1 MQKNKTPRGYQ
12 GSLSARVSS
21 RAASMMPMR
30 FKDSFWCAD
39 FTSTVGYDVLVARLT
54 DGRKMCKDVEDLIKS
69 RANLEDRYGKD
80 LIHLARKAGG
90 HTELNALRKSF
101 DTMKQQLEWLGSAHM
116 QLATSLRDEAR
127 RLEEF
132 REKQREQRKKV
143 ESAMDKLHKQRATL
157 HKKTLDAKRGY
168 EQRCREADEAESA
181 AHNKN
186 AACATPRQQEKVK
199 AKGLQTREAAH
210 EADRQYQ
217 QLVDNLEALRRDWE
231 SEHVNACEGFEQQEF
246 QRVNVLRNSMWIH
259 TNQLSQQCVQDDEI
273 YEGVRKVLE
282 QCDLQAE
289 IDYFVQ
295 LKQTGSD
302 RPAPIVYENYYMKI
316 RDNSMFALDTCSQGT
331 PNAKRRNS
339 PIAMNSP
346 KEKHKSTLH
355 KEHVVYSS
363 ITDIA
368 GRCEPDAQVHRVL
381 YTFAG
386 QEPGTLSVVEG
397 DQVLVLSGG
406 ADAGWV
412 MAEKCG
418 QRGHVPASYLEAI

>member
-1 MQKNKTPRGYQ
+1 
-12 GSLSARVSS
+12 
-21 RAASMMPMR
+21 MMPMR

-80 LIHLARKAGG
+80 LINLARKAGG
-90 HTELNALRKSF
+90 NTELNALRKSF

-116 QLATSLRDEAR
+116 QLASSLRDEAR

-168 EQRCREADEAESA
+168 DQRCRDADEAESA
-181 AHNKN
+181 THSKSVT
-186 AACATPRQQEKVK
+186 CATPRQQEKMK
-199 AKGLQTREAAH
+199 AKGLQMREAAL

-217 QLVDNLEALRRDWE
+217 QLVDSLEALRRDWE
-231 SEHVNACEGFEQQEF
+231 SEHVNACESFEQQEF
-246 QRVNVLRNSMWIH
+246 QRVNVLRNSLWIH
-259 TNQLSQQCVQDDEI
+259 TNQLSRQCVQDDEI
-273 YEGVRKVLE
+273 YEGVRNVLE

-302 RPAPIVYENYYMKI
+302 RP
-316 RDNSMFALDTCSQGT
+316 DHL
-331 PNAKRRNS
+331 RRRFS
-339 PIAMNSP
+339 SFS
-346 KEKHKSTLH
+346 STFQPPSL
-355 KEHVVYSS
+355 
-363 ITDIA
+363 
-368 GRCEPDAQVHRVL
+368 
-381 YTFAG
+381 
-386 QEPGTLSVVEG
+386 PGTERRDLIQS
-397 DQVLVLSGG
+397 
-406 ADAGWV
+406 AAP
-412 MAEKCG
+412 CY
-418 QRGHVPASYLEAI
+418 RNASSLPSCMRTII

>member
-1 MQKNKTPRGYQ
+1 
-12 GSLSARVSS
+12 
-21 RAASMMPMR
+21 MMPMR

-80 LIHLARKAGG
+80 LINLARKAGG
-90 HTELNALRKSF
+90 NTELNALRKSF

-116 QLATSLRDEAR
+116 QLASSLRDEAR

-132 REKQREQRKKV
+132 REKQREQRKK
-143 ESAMDKLHKQRATL
+143 
-157 HKKTLDAKRGY
+157 AKRGY
-168 EQRCREADEAESA
+168 DQRCRDADEAESA
-181 AHNKN
+181 THSKSVT
-186 AACATPRQQEKVK
+186 CATPRQQEKMK
-199 AKGLQTREAAH
+199 AKGLQMREAAL

-217 QLVDNLEALRRDWE
+217 QLVDSLEALRRDWE
-231 SEHVNACEGFEQQEF
+231 SEHVNACESFEQQEF
-246 QRVNVLRNSMWIH
+246 QRVNVLRNSLWIH
-259 TNQLSQQCVQDDEI
+259 TNQLSRQCVQDDEI
-273 YEGVRKVLE
+273 YEGVRNVLE

-316 RDNSMFALDTCSQGT
+316 RDNCILALDTCGQGT

-346 KEKHKSTLH
+346 KEKHKSALH

-363 ITDIA
+363 ITDIS
-368 GRCEPDAQVHRVL
+368 GRCEPDVQAHRVL

-418 QRGHVPASYLEAI
+418 QRGHVPASYLQAI

>member
-1 MQKNKTPRGYQ
+1 
-12 GSLSARVSS
+12 
-21 RAASMMPMR
+21 MPMR

-127 RLEEF
+127 KLEEF

-181 AHNKN
+181 VHNKN

-217 QLVDNLEALRRDWE
+217 QLVDSLEALRRDWE

-246 QRVNVLRNSMWIH
+246 QRVNVLRNSLWIH
-259 TNQLSQQCVQDDEI
+259 TNQLSQQCVHDDEI
-273 YEGVRKVLE
+273 YEGVRKILE

-302 RPAPIVYENYYMKI
+302 RPAPIVYENYYTKI
-316 RDNSMFALDTCSQGT
+316 RDSSMFALDTCSQGT
-331 PNAKRRNS
+331 PNAKRRAVLLPPRDRS
-339 PIAMNSP
+339 VMEVTPVFVTS
-346 KEKHKSTLH
+346 HT
-355 KEHVVYSS
+355 EHVVYSS

-368 GRCEPDAQVHRVL
+368 GRCKPDAQVHRVL

-418 QRGHVPASYLEAI
+418 QRGHVPASYLQAI